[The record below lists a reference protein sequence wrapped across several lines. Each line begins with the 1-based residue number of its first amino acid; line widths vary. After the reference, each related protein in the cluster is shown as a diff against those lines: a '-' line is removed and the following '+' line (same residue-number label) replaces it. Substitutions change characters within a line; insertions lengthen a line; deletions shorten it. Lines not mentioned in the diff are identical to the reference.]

1 MLLFLE
7 RDLENVPLK
16 LECNRMYRI
25 HWQLC
30 LAWFQKNSLSLSH
43 LQKTVRFPNLLKMSL
58 RSAVIRAPAKRML
71 VYFEEDS
78 STSILSTNKVKKIL
92 DGNKLEDGVAVLVD
106 YDNVDYEALV
116 IKLHGKYQ
124 KIYM

>member
-1 MLLFLE
+1 
-7 RDLENVPLK
+7 
-16 LECNRMYRI
+16 
-25 HWQLC
+25 
-30 LAWFQKNSLSLSH
+30 
-43 LQKTVRFPNLLKMSL
+43 MSL
-58 RSAVIRAPAKRML
+58 RSAVIRAPAKQRL
-71 VYFEEDS
+71 VYVEEDS
-78 STSILSTNKVKKIL
+78 STSILSTNKVKNIV

>member
-1 MLLFLE
+1 
-7 RDLENVPLK
+7 
-16 LECNRMYRI
+16 
-25 HWQLC
+25 
-30 LAWFQKNSLSLSH
+30 
-43 LQKTVRFPNLLKMSL
+43 MSL

-78 STSILSTNKVKKIL
+78 STSILSTNKVKKIV

>member
-1 MLLFLE
+1 
-7 RDLENVPLK
+7 
-16 LECNRMYRI
+16 MYRI
-25 HWQLC
+25 HWQQC

-78 STSILSTNKVKKIL
+78 STSILSTNKVKKIV